1 MKYLVLILTFTS
13 VQLIA
18 QQEPDLDFPITV
30 ENPTY
35 ADGETVLIG
44 IDASH
49 NNLHTLKTNFAPFAK
64 LLKEDGY
71 QPISIDEVTKENLE
85 NLTVFVVA
93 NALHTSN
100 IENWRRPVAN
110 AFSDHEIDIIEDW
123 VESGG
128 SLLVI
133 ADHMPFAG
141 ASNELAARFGFS
153 YVDGFVL
160 AKDQVWP
167 PDTYSKEAGN
177 LLETPIT
184 AGIDSIIGFTG
195 SAVLPPQDATVIAK
209 FPETHQI
216 LVSEVA
222 WQFDE
227 DTEIQAI
234 GNTVMGAV
242 TNFRKGRVAFF
253 SEAAMFTAQIVQD
266 RYKVGFNSPAAPQ
279 NMQFV
284 LNTIHWL
291 DSEVEKKM
299 K

>member
-1 MKYLVLILTFTS
+1 MKYLVLLFIFSS

-30 ENPTY
+30 ENPKY

-49 NNLHTLKTNFAPFAK
+49 NNLHTLKSNFAPFAK
-64 LLKEDGY
+64 LMRADGY
-71 QPISIDEVTKENLE
+71 QPISIDKVTKANLE
-85 NLTVFVVA
+85 SLKVFVIA
-93 NALHTSN
+93 NALHSSN
-100 IENWRRPVAN
+100 IENWKRPIAN
-110 AFSDHEIDIIEDW
+110 AFTGPEIDIIEKW
-123 VESGG
+123 VENGG

-141 ASNELAARFGFS
+141 AANELAASFGFT
-153 YVDGFVL
+153 YIDGFVL

-167 PDTYSKEAGN
+167 PDSYTKISGK
-177 LLETPIT
+177 LLETPVT
-184 AGIDSIIGFTG
+184 AGIDSVVGFTG
-195 SAVLPPQDATVIAK
+195 SALLPAKNATIIAR

-216 LVSEVA
+216 LVSDVA

-227 DTEIQAI
+227 NTEIQAT
-234 GNTVMGAV
+234 GNTVMGAIKSHG
-242 TNFRKGRVAFF
+242 KGKVAFF
-253 SEAAMFTAQIVQD
+253 SEAAMFTAQIVQG
-266 RYKVGFNSPAAPQ
+266 RYKVGFNSPHAPQ

-291 DSEVEKKM
+291 DD
-299 K
+299 